1 MCKYPYIQFYPAD
14 WIADT
19 RILSLPARA
28 VWLELILAMHQRG
41 RTGTLTGT
49 TERLAGLCGCSVP
62 ELTAAL
68 DELIATGTADMKRC
82 SNGIVT
88 VICRRL
94 KNEETERE
102 NIKNRVRDF
111 RAKRNSN
118 AGCNANVTPHST
130 EYRVQNNMTDTKV
143 SFSPEPENSGSP
155 GTTTR
160 TAKIPAITF
169 DYEGDCRVHGLT
181 EEQLT
186 LWREAFPAIDV
197 DAEIKVAAAW
207 LDANRKN
214 RKKEI
219 KRFLTNWLSRT
230 QERAR
235 RVPGERK
242 QKNAINRNNYNG
254 TGYDPADDGSNI

>member
-28 VWLELILAMHQRG
+28 VWLELILTMHQRG

-49 TERLAGLCGCSVP
+49 AERLAGLCGCSVP

-68 DELIATGTADMKRC
+68 DELVATGTADISRE
-82 SNGIVT
+82 IPAVFTVT
-88 VICRRL
+88 CRRMQL
-94 KNEETERE
+94 EQAERDRTRE
-102 NIKNRVRDF
+102 S
-111 RAKRNSN
+111 KRRNKHSREIP
-118 AGCNANVTPHST
+118 AVFPPHST

-143 SFSPEPENSGSP
+143 SFSPEPEKSGSP
-155 GTTTR
+155 GTATSPAKTR
-160 TAKIPAITF
+160 ITF
-169 DYEGDCRVHGLT
+169 DYEGDCRLHGIT
-181 EEQLT
+181 PEQMT
-186 LWREAFPAIDV
+186 LWQENFPAIDV
-197 DAEIKVAAAW
+197 EAELKVAAAW

-235 RVPGERK
+235 RVPDRKERRDGVHID
-242 QKNAINRNNYNG
+242 N
-254 TGYDPADDGSNI
+254 DPAAFDASKDGSDLF